1 MITAVESANAH
12 STCWEVAE
20 LLRDDEPA
28 ARSRR
33 ASERLL
39 QLAAGLPQGSH
50 LSLVFAGDGAGA
62 VSIRLHTDLDR
73 ADLAHLLDWVGEGV
87 CRWVPFLGCGAHLT
101 PLAEAD
107 PAVVELIPAFEAVP
121 PEASLERPGLAPV
134 LDAAAEDRVVLESR
148 TPADPQLW
156 PVPMTSDWMDLLTAL
171 TQAQA
176 QVRVHLAPASPIEQ
190 QIIAA
195 QARTSVQSRDPVV
208 YSQYLGTPV
217 RIRCFAG
224 QAATMLSP
232 RLRAVLTRFGVGL
245 HLEPVDLSD
254 PQTAAAWDGDETTLV
269 GYVEPFGVASCYLKF
284 PACGTETIT
293 CGVPTAEADIPPV
306 AIARHTEAPAATEP
320 DGPPARRVKLRLGQ
334 AIDWAGNRV
343 DVTVTAE
350 DLLLHTQVLGATGTG
365 KSTLLAALAHQA
377 AAAGLGVTVIESHGP
392 LVERIVRELP
402 DSAID
407 RTALVRSGD
416 LRDSVPVNVLGGE
429 HGELLSEVMLEV
441 FRELYDPNSQG
452 FLGPRFERIYSQA
465 IAALRILFGDRASLA
480 AIPFVIRDQKQ
491 VSQLAEA
498 VGTVD
503 PALKST
509 LISELARLRDDNFA
523 EIAGWVNAKFNRLV
537 SRPEMRAIL
546 GTGDDAVDVT
556 QVMDERGILL
566 IDLAAPTLGPLSAQL
581 LGEMWLA
588 KHWAALA
595 SRADPLQPHL
605 LIVDEAHLFGSGLLP
620 RLLAEARKFGV
631 GVVLAHQ
638 HLEQLTAHLQQ
649 ATLATTNNVVVFRS
663 GPREAVAALTRLG
676 TWGGGTLTRLPRLQA
691 AATLSQ
697 GSEQSDAFT
706 LMVDHNVR
714 SAARDAT
721 TADAV
726 VARVEAHSRQRYADP
741 FRATAPV
748 TLESVQARVAALRE
762 RAAQPNRDR
771 GPAGAPPRR
780 SAPGDSGRPAEGS
793 FLDERLARRR
803 AQDDG
808 SSAADQDHPASA
820 TPSQGDS

>member
-1 MITAVESANAH
+1 MIATVESTTAH

-20 LLRDDEPA
+20 LLRDDDPA
-28 ARSRR
+28 TRSRG
-33 ASERLL
+33 AAERLL

-50 LSLVFAGDGAGA
+50 LSLVFAGDGAGG
-62 VSIRLHTDLDR
+62 VTIRLHTDLDR
-73 ADLAHLLDWVGEGV
+73 VDLAQLLDWVGEGV
-87 CRWVPFLGCGAHLT
+87 CRWVPFQGQGAHLV
-101 PLAEAD
+101 PLAEGD
-107 PAVVELIPAFEAVP
+107 QAVVELIPAFEALP
-121 PEASLERPGLAPV
+121 PEAMLERPGLAPV
-134 LDAAAEDRVVLESR
+134 LDAAADDRVVLESR

-156 PVPMTSDWMDLLTAL
+156 PVPVAGDWMSLLTAL
-171 TQAQA
+171 TQSAA
-176 QVRVHLAPASPIEQ
+176 QVRVHLAPASPLEQ

-195 QARTSVQSRDPVV
+195 QARTSVQSRDPVL

-224 QAATMLSP
+224 QSGTLLSP
-232 RLRAVLTRFGVGL
+232 RLRAVLTHFGVGL
-245 HLEPVDLSD
+245 HLQPVDLTH
-254 PQTAAAWDGDETTLV
+254 PATAAAWEGDEATLV

-284 PACGTETIT
+284 PASGMDTVT

-306 AIARHTEAPAATEP
+306 AISRHTDAFAPTASGASGAPVDRSVE
-320 DGPPARRVKLRLGQ
+320 VRLGQ
-334 AIDWAGNRV
+334 ALDWSGNRV
-343 DVTVTAE
+343 DVSVTAE

-365 KSTLLAALAHQA
+365 KSTLLAAMAHQA

-407 RTALVRSGD
+407 RTILVRSGD
-416 LRDSVPVNVLGGE
+416 LQNPVPVNVLGGP

-441 FRELYDPNSQG
+441 FRELYDPSNQG
-452 FLGPRFERIYSQA
+452 FLGPRFERIYSLA
-465 IAALRILFGDRASLA
+465 IAALRILFEDRATLA
-480 AIPFVIRDQKQ
+480 AIPLVIRDQKQ
-491 VSQLAEA
+491 IASLAEA
-498 VGTVD
+498 VGSVD
-503 PALKST
+503 PVLKDT

-523 EIAGWVNAKFNRLV
+523 EIAGWVNAKFTRLV

-546 GTGDDAVDVT
+546 GTGQDAVDVT

-566 IDLAAPTLGPLSAQL
+566 VDLAAPTLGPLSAQL

-595 SRADPLQPHL
+595 TRKQTSQPHL

-638 HLEQLTAHLQQ
+638 HLEQLTSHLQQ
-649 ATLATTNNVVVFRS
+649 ATLATTNNVIVFRS

-706 LMVDHNVR
+706 LIVDHNTR
-714 SAARDAT
+714 SAARDGV
-721 TADAV
+721 TAEAV
-726 VARVEAHSRQRYADP
+726 VARVEAQSRQRYADP
-741 FRATAPV
+741 FRRALPV
-748 TLESVQARVAALRE
+748 TLERVQARVAALRE
-762 RAAQPNRDR
+762 Q
-771 GPAGAPPRR
+771 PPRPEKR
-780 SAPGDSGRPAEGS
+780 ATGRDESASARPGSPS
-793 FLDERLARRR
+793 FLDDWLASRQARTG
-803 AQDDG
+803 AG
-808 SSAADQDHPASA
+808 GTSSTGGRPTDPR
-820 TPSQGDS
+820 

>member
-320 DGPPARRVKLRLGQ
+320 DGPPARRVQLRLGQ

-480 AIPFVIRDQKQ
+480 AIPSVIRDQKQ
-491 VSQLAEA
+491 VSELAEA

-605 LIVDEAHLFGSGLLP
+605 LIIDEAHLFGSGLLP
-620 RLLAEARKFGV
+620 RLPDAVSGRAGGRGSQVRRRGGPGAPASRATHRAPAASHPRHDQQCRRVPLGTPGGRCRADPVGHLGWRDAHPVAAAAGCRHPVAGQRAERRLHAHGRPQRPVRRARRHDGRRRRGAGRGAQSAAV
-631 GVVLAHQ
+631 C
-638 HLEQLTAHLQQ
+638 
-649 ATLATTNNVVVFRS
+649 RS
-663 GPREAVAALTRLG
+663 LPCHGPRHPGERPGSRGSTAG
-676 TWGGGTLTRLPRLQA
+676 TWGAAEPRSRAGRRPSPAVSPRGLREASGGVLPR
-691 AATLSQ
+691 
-697 GSEQSDAFT
+697 
-706 LMVDHNVR
+706 
-714 SAARDAT
+714 
-721 TADAV
+721 
-726 VARVEAHSRQRYADP
+726 
-741 FRATAPV
+741 
-748 TLESVQARVAALRE
+748 
-762 RAAQPNRDR
+762 
-771 GPAGAPPRR
+771 
-780 SAPGDSGRPAEGS
+780 
-793 FLDERLARRR
+793 
-803 AQDDG
+803 
-808 SSAADQDHPASA
+808 
-820 TPSQGDS
+820 